1 MPDHD
6 YIPPDPQT
14 RTLHVGSY
22 RRVLPVSLERMYENT
37 LDWEHLPHLHNSSFQ
52 SINCLESGAWGWRAT
67 VVDLKQ
73 QVSELELRLDRSRR
87 RWITRNVSGP
97 SEGAEI
103 WTLVSPLAA
112 HQIEIVVDFF
122 VPGVPP
128 EAKEKVG
135 RAYAK
140 AYTTLYDED
149 EAMMVARQQ
158 HLDQRVEGSRDS
170 QLLVGSL
177 AQLAQRQV
185 VAFRGREYVVCLD
198 TESGSADEKNSWVV
212 FPALCPHQLGPL
224 ADAPLVAGVVRCPW
238 HGYEFDAH
246 TGANLSGQA
255 CRFTQVPQVV
265 VRDSQLYLVAS
276 E

>member
-6 YIPPDPQT
+6 YIAPDPHT

-37 LDWEHLPHLHNSSFQ
+37 LDWEHLPHLHDSSFR
-52 SINCLESGAWGWRAT
+52 SIECLDSGAWGWRAE
-67 VVDLKQ
+67 VVDHKD

-103 WTLVSPLAA
+103 WTLVSPLAE

-122 VPGVPP
+122 VPGVPA
-128 EAKEKVG
+128 EAREKVG
-135 RAYAK
+135 RAYAN

-149 EAMMVARQQ
+149 EAMMVARQR
-158 HLDQRVEGSRDS
+158 HLDQRVEGSRDAE
-170 QLLVGSL
+170 LLVGAVGEL
-177 AQLAQRQV
+177 AERQV
-185 VAFRGREYVVCLD
+185 VAFRGREYVVCRD
-198 TESGSADEKNSWVV
+198 AQASSGLEDANAWLA

-224 ADAPLVAGVVRCPW
+224 ADADVVDGVVRCPW
-238 HGYEFDAH
+238 HGYQFDAR

-255 CRFTQVPQVV
+255 CRFTQVPELA
-265 VRDSQLYLVAS
+265 VRDGQLYLVAT
-276 E
+276 

>member
-6 YIPPDPQT
+6 YITPDPQT
-14 RTLHVGSY
+14 RTSHVGSY

-52 SINCLESGAWGWRAT
+52 SIDCLASGAWGWRAK
-67 VVDLKQ
+67 VVDRKQ

-122 VPGVPP
+122 VPGVTS

-135 RAYAK
+135 RAYAN
-140 AYTTLYDED
+140 AYTRLYDED

-158 HLDQRVEGSRDS
+158 HLDQRIEGSRDTE
-170 QLLVGSL
+170 LSL
-177 AQLAQRQV
+177 GKVDALADRQV
-185 VAFRGREYVVCLD
+185 VAFRGREYVVCRDAQL
-198 TESGSADEKNSWVV
+198 GSDAWLA

-224 ADAPLVAGVVRCPW
+224 AQAEVIDGVVTCPW
-238 HGYEFDAH
+238 HGYRFDAR
-246 TGANLSGQA
+246 TGANLSGQP

-265 VRDSQLYLVAS
+265 LRDEQLFLVAS
-276 E
+276 